1 MLREVMEKSGRFR
14 LTARAKQR
22 EKLAPSTDEVSGV
35 ELSGD
40 VSRLLASELSLLAD
54 EDLELEA
61 MRRIAEAQAMSYKM
75 ESPAPTGRGPIVVC
89 VDESQSMASRGKI
102 VNAKAMAL
110 AMAWIA
116 QHQNRYCCLMSFT
129 GRPEGR
135 LCVLP
140 PGNRSKTELMTW
152 IETFEK
158 GGTKMTAPLDTLP
171 FKYWKT
177 IGAPS
182 GTTDMVIITDGLVKI
197 GTTMVERFNQW
208 KKENKVTVRTL
219 IIGGSSKGQMP
230 EVSEHVYTVS
240 NIEHDSDAVGDCL
253 SI

>member
-1 MLREVMEKSGRFR
+1 
-14 LTARAKQR
+14 
-22 EKLAPSTDEVSGV
+22 
-35 ELSGD
+35 
-40 VSRLLASELSLLAD
+40 
-54 EDLELEA
+54 
-61 MRRIAEAQAMSYKM
+61 
-75 ESPAPTGRGPIVVC
+75 
-89 VDESQSMASRGKI
+89 
-102 VNAKAMAL
+102 
-110 AMAWIA
+110 
-116 QHQNRYCCLMSFT
+116 
-129 GRPEGR
+129 
-135 LCVLP
+135 
-140 PGNRSKTELMTW
+140 
-152 IETFEK
+152 
-158 GGTKMTAPLDTLP
+158 MTAPLDTLP